1 MGAFLRLRPY
11 RSYSMKLG
19 LMIGTLCVASI
30 AMVGCASKV
39 QQPDEYSGFLK
50 DYSRLKEAKS
60 PSGAEVMRW
69 VDPKLKVSKYTSVY
83 VEPTQLYP
91 APKPTEK
98 IPQSTLNGITQ
109 YYDQALKREVSKSL
123 PLASGPGPGVLVVRA
138 AITAVSSKTEGLAP
152 YEYIPVALV
161 AAAVSTASGIRDQ
174 ETELA
179 TEAVFIDGQSQDV
192 VAQVVRK
199 GTGKPLAND
208 SQVMKADDVKKVID
222 GWAADM
228 HQSYLKLKK

>member
-1 MGAFLRLRPY
+1 
-11 RSYSMKLG
+11 MKLG
-19 LMIGTLCVASI
+19 LMISTLCIASI
-30 AMVGCASKV
+30 GVVGCASKV

-69 VDPKLKVSKYTSVY
+69 IDPKLNINQYTSVY
-83 VEPTQLYP
+83 IEPSQLYP

-98 IPQSTLNGITQ
+98 IPQSTLNGITR
-109 YYDQALKREVSKSL
+109 YYDQALKRELSKSL
-123 PLASGPGPGVLVVRA
+123 PLASAPGPGVIVVRP
-138 AITAVSSKTEGLAP
+138 AITAVSSETESLAP

-174 ETELA
+174 ETQLA

-199 GTGKPLAND
+199 GTGKPLENS
-208 SQVMKADDVKKVID
+208 SQQMKADDVKRVID
-222 GWAADM
+222 GWASDL
-228 HQSYLKLKK
+228 HQSYLKLKSQ